1 MDFDN
6 RRILLIDDMP
16 GIHSDFRKIL
26 EPAQT
31 SALDAVEAALFGDT
45 SPQSDAPQAFALESA
60 YQGEEGF
67 QKAMAASQ
75 AGQPFSLAFVDM
87 RMPPGWDGVQT
98 IQELW
103 KFDPRL
109 QVVICTAY
117 SDTSWES
124 VLGTLKLSDRLL
136 ILKKPFDAIEVQQLA
151 RMLTDKWRLERLAER
166 ERATLEEA
174 VAERTDQLRAVNE
187 ALREDIAR
195 RERVEAEQ
203 RVAASVYHI
212 MADSVAI
219 LNLDGTIRSINP
231 AFTQLTG
238 HPAEA
243 AKGRSIGLLSAGEGR
258 FSEADS
264 TWSRTLESGQWT
276 GELWSERADGSR
288 FLADL
293 RVVMQTDS
301 IGQPAGFVC
310 VFHDVTERRAREE
323 QIRHMAFHDSLTGL
337 PNQALL
343 RDRLERALATA
354 KRNEGSLGL
363 MFVDL
368 DRFKYV
374 NDTFG
379 HGVGDELLIE
389 VARRLEGCVRES
401 DTVARIG
408 GDEFVILLGTSG
420 DRAGYGVV
428 ADKVL
433 DRMMS
438 PFSIGGHTVE
448 IGASIGIARFP
459 DNGRTAEEL
468 VKCADSAMYDAKA
481 AGKGVY
487 RYCDESSAGKAPHAN

>member
-45 SPQSDAPQAFALESA
+45 TPQSHAQQAFELESA

-174 VAERTDQLRAVNE
+174 VAERTDQLRAANE

-203 RVAASVYHI
+203 RVAASVYQI

-238 HPAEA
+238 HAAEA
-243 AKGRSIGLLSAGEGR
+243 AKGRSIGVLSAGEGR

-293 RVVMQTDS
+293 RVVMQTDNT
-301 IGQPAGFVC
+301 GQPAGFVC

-323 QIRHMAFHDSLTGL
+323 QMRHMAFHDSLTGL

>member
-31 SALDAVEAALFGDT
+31 SALDAVEAALFGDEAAEAT
-45 SPQSDAPQAFALESA
+45 SSEAFELESA
-60 YQGEEGF
+60 YQGEEGL
-67 QKAMAASQ
+67 QKAVTALEANK
-75 AGQPFSLAFVDM
+75 PFSMAFVDM

-103 KFDPRL
+103 KVDPRL

-117 SDTSWES
+117 SDTSWEA
-124 VLGTLKLSDRLL
+124 VLSTLKVSDRLL
-136 ILKKPFDAIEVQQLA
+136 ILKKPFDAVEVQQLA
-151 RMLTDKWRLERLAER
+151 RMLTDKWRLERLAEQ
-166 ERATLEEA
+166 ERAALEQA
-174 VAERTDQLRAVNE
+174 VAERTEQLHEANE
-187 ALREDIAR
+187 ALRDDIAR

-203 RVAASVYHI
+203 RIAASVYHI

-219 LNLDGTIRSINP
+219 LNLDGTIRSANP

-238 HPAEA
+238 YTLDAVN
-243 AKGRSIGLLSAGEGR
+243 GRSIGILSAGEGR
-258 FSEADS
+258 LSDADS
-264 TWSRTLESGQWT
+264 AWARTLESSEWT
-276 GELWSERADGSR
+276 GELWSARADGSR

-293 RVVMQTDS
+293 RVVMLTGTT
-301 IGQPAGFVC
+301 GQPVGFVC

-323 QIRHMAFHDSLTGL
+323 QIRHMAFHDALTGL
-337 PNQALL
+337 PNQSLL

-354 KRNEGSLGL
+354 KRNDTSLGL

-368 DRFKYV
+368 DRFKHV

-379 HGVGDELLIE
+379 HGVGDGLLVE

-433 DRMMS
+433 ERMTS
-438 PFSIGGHTVE
+438 PFTIDGNAVS
-448 IGASIGIARFP
+448 IGASVGIARFP
-459 DNGRTAEEL
+459 DNGRTAEDL

-487 RYCDESSAGKAPHAN
+487 RYCSTTVADRSHGN